1 MQRHP
6 RTAGFS
12 IPIECRSIDHRH
24 ASELARIREAHR
36 GPVDET
42 DLAPHVALVYVGHPE
57 QELSG
62 HAQRDDEGLAAI
74 EIEHDELAAAPHVAD
89 APPAQARTDDLR
101 RPGLGEAHPARL
113 ELADRSVDDEPA
125 QLPRAG
131 IDFGTFRPQ

>member
-12 IPIECRSIDHRH
+12 VSVERRGIDHRH
-24 ASELARIREAHR
+24 ASELARIREPHR
-36 GPVDET
+36 GPVDEA
-42 DLAPHVALVYVGHPE
+42 DLAAHIALVDVGHPE

-62 HAQRDDEGLAAI
+62 HAQRDDKSLAAI
-74 EIEHDELAAAPHVAD
+74 EIEHDELAAAAHVAD

-101 RPGLGEAHPARL
+101 RLGLGEAHPARL

-125 QLPRAG
+125 QLSRDG
-131 IDFGTFRPQ
+131 LDFG